1 MLNRIII
8 MGRLGRD
15 PEVRYT
21 QAGRPV
27 PGWTA
32 KKQVRVHGMTS
43 YTVIQCPMYLEDEE
57 RSVEA

>member
-1 MLNRIII
+1 